1 MGGGVGREAYRLG
14 SDTCLPSSLPRQTKA
29 ILSGGWEGGEEQG
42 SEANFEHPPP
52 PNPGFN

>member
-29 ILSGGWEGGEEQG
+29 IQSGGWEGEEEQG

-52 PNPGFN
+52 QSRV